1 VKRPDLLVIADAER
15 DRRAFSNARIAWI
28 AAAAIVVLVLS
39 VQPFRDTDVWWHL
52 ALGRLIT
59 TSGIPGS
66 EPFSFLPAAHAWVG
80 QQWLYEV
87 TLAGLFGAGG
97 AGLASLVMGL
107 VATTAVVLA
116 AVSVPRSARV
126 SGPWLGLSMLLTGVV
141 LNSVVGVTSVVISVL
156 GVAVV
161 LFVISRW
168 REGHTA
174 AVWGLPPLLLV
185 WANMDAGFAAGL
197 LILLAALLCIR
208 PLGAA
213 PSGARRMLAIALGVS
228 ALAVL
233 ANPMGPGLYASVV
246 AGIFNPGVAQ
256 SLVGFGSPNFH
267 DWSARLF
274 EAEVVLVIVLWT
286 VSGGPD
292 RFSAVTGFGLLIAT
306 LFAQENVG
314 ILAVFLTPRLAVHGG
329 RAWDLH
335 VGPRLRQRS
344 ETRRRHLHPVATSG
358 VLLAMT
364 AAMAVVLIPQLA
376 SSAAAS
382 YQASTY
388 PEAAATYVGANFPA
402 QRVYSIDS
410 WGGYLAY
417 RFPKGRVIFLYDEA
431 AVFGNQALQLYL
443 DIDQLD
449 PNWVHVLTSED
460 IHHAILP
467 SDAREAAALH
477 VLGWAINCYD
487 ATSKSIVMSSPP
499 AGTPLPQSGLVIPPP
514 DAPAC

>member
-15 DRRAFSNARIAWI
+15 DRRASSSARIAWI
-28 AAAAIVVLVLS
+28 AGAAIVVLVLS

-59 TSGIPGS
+59 TSGIPPS

-107 VATTAVVLA
+107 VTTTAVVLG
-116 AVSVPRSARV
+116 AVSIPRSGRV
-126 SGPWLGLSMLLTGVV
+126 SGPWLGLAMVLTGVV
-141 LNSVVGVTSVVISVL
+141 LSSTVGVTSTVISVL
-156 GVAVV
+156 GVAIV

-168 REGHTA
+168 RDGHTA
-174 AVWGLPPLLLV
+174 AVWGLPPLFLL

-197 LILLAALLCIR
+197 LVLLAALLLVR
-208 PLGAA
+208 PIGAS

-228 ALAVL
+228 AVAAL
-233 ANPMGPGLYASVV
+233 ANPLGPGLYASVV
-246 AGIFNPGVAQ
+246 AGVFNPGVAQ
-256 SLVGFGSPNFH
+256 SLAGFGSPNFH
-267 DWSARLF
+267 DWSSRLF
-274 EAEVVLVIVLWT
+274 EAEVLLVIVLWT

-314 ILAVFLTPRLAVHGG
+314 ILAVFLTPQLAMHAA
-329 RAWDLH
+329 RAWTLH
-335 VGPRLRQRS
+335 IGPRLQHRADGP
-344 ETRRRHLHPVATSG
+344 RRHLHPIATSG

-364 AAMAVVLIPQLA
+364 AVMAAVLIPQLTP
-376 SSAAAS
+376 SAAAS
-382 YQASTY
+382 YQASNY
-388 PEAAATYVGANFPA
+388 PEAAATYVSANFPGE
-402 QRVYSIDS
+402 RLYSIDS

-417 RFPKGRVIFLYDEA
+417 RFPKGRVVFLYDEA
-431 AVFGNQALQLYL
+431 AVFGNSALQLYL

-449 PNWVHVLTSED
+449 PNWVHILTSED

-477 VLGWAINCYD
+477 VLGWTVNCYD
-487 ATSKSIVMSSPP
+487 ATSKSMVMSSPS
-499 AGTPLPQSGLVIPPP
+499 AGTAPPQNGLSIPPT
-514 DAPAC
+514 DVPAC